1 MAEPVG
7 LASGLLALATFAFKA
22 SLSLYETVNSFRSH
36 TKRVRDLIE
45 ELEALSGVLAPL
57 QELLDTTTHE
67 NLSALELP
75 LRRCGNACSEFEQEI
90 IKCSSRSANRTSF
103 RDWAKLRY
111 LGDDIDGFRRMLS
124 GYKLTINVA
133 LTDANLRKS
142 SANAEAIEGYKDL
155 IETAKAD
162 LEAHL
167 EAIDDKLQL
176 IVGQTVAAE
185 DSDALEL
192 RRIRE
197 ERLSTEKCLQICNQ
211 LSDHIAQIQLS
222 TKSNDISGG
231 SWGPDVYPE
240 RVTDESL
247 QDCKTK
253 LAGTINQLE
262 KHMQALTDRLLAKS
276 KAAMTSEQDIMDLKR
291 LQDEW
296 QTAHQCMDICSK
308 ADTRLKE
315 NISNIHNYGTGD
327 ALQFMVSTNKKT
339 INGTNRG
346 LGWRSRQVGGHLS
359 DASVQ
364 QLSRDM
370 TNINF
375 RIIEADGQTVR
386 DYPNTIRERN
396 GDASSVEEFR
406 ERYGQGFT
414 LTPKSGTIQTPP
426 TSFQ

>member
-45 ELEALSGVLAPL
+45 ELEALSEVLAPL
-57 QELLDTTTHE
+57 QELLDTTTDE
-67 NLSALELP
+67 SLSALELP

-90 IKCSSRSANRTSF
+90 VKYSSRSADRTSF

-111 LGDDIDGFRRMLS
+111 LGDDDIDGFRRSLS

-142 SANAEAIEGYKDL
+142 SANAEAIESYKAL
-155 IETAKAD
+155 IETTKAD

-176 IVGQTVAAE
+176 IVGQTVTAE

-192 RRIRE
+192 RRIKE
-197 ERLSTEKCLQICNQ
+197 ERLSTVKCLQICNQ

-222 TKSNDISGG
+222 TKSNDTSGG
-231 SWGPDVYPE
+231 SSGSDVYPE

-253 LAGTINQLE
+253 LADTITRLE
-262 KHMQALTDRLLAKS
+262 KHMQALTDRLLVKS

-327 ALQFMVSTNKKT
+327 ALQFMVSTNGKT
-339 INGTNRG
+339 LNGTNRG

-370 TNINF
+370 TNVNF

-386 DYPNTIRERN
+386 DYTNTIRDRN

-414 LTPKSGTIQTPP
+414 LTPKSRTP
-426 TSFQ
+426 

>member
-1 MAEPVG
+1 MYIINMAIP
-7 LASGLLALATFAFKA
+7 LAALHDAVRTPTSPPSRHLHLSPFATLPFIFK
-22 SLSLYETVNSFRSH
+22 T
-36 TKRVRDLIE
+36 
-45 ELEALSGVLAPL
+45 PL
-57 QELLDTTTHE
+57 
-67 NLSALELP
+67 
-75 LRRCGNACSEFEQEI
+75 
-90 IKCSSRSANRTSF
+90 
-103 RDWAKLRY
+103 
-111 LGDDIDGFRRMLS
+111 
-124 GYKLTINVA
+124 
-133 LTDANLRKS
+133 ANLTSSRKS
-142 SANAEAIEGYKDL
+142 SANAEAIESYKAL
-155 IETAKAD
+155 IETTKAD

-176 IVGQTVAAE
+176 IVGQTVTAE

-192 RRIRE
+192 RRIKE
-197 ERLSTEKCLQICNQ
+197 ERLSTVKCLQICNQ

-222 TKSNDISGG
+222 TKSNDTSGG
-231 SWGPDVYPE
+231 SSGSDVYPE

-253 LAGTINQLE
+253 LADTITQLE
-262 KHMQALTDRLLAKS
+262 KHMQALTDRLLVKS
-276 KAAMTSEQDIMDLKR
+276 KAAMTSEQDILDLKR

-327 ALQFMVSTNKKT
+327 ALQFMVSTNGKT
-339 INGTNRG
+339 LNGTNRG

-370 TNINF
+370 TNVNF

-386 DYPNTIRERN
+386 DYTNTIRDRN

-414 LTPKSGTIQTPP
+414 LTPKSRTT
-426 TSFQ
+426 